1 MLNVSKGDTVILKG
15 FTGIKLG
22 VFEVEKATE
31 KTVTIMKKDGS
42 KMIFS
47 KKTGKQT
54 NVEEGKEKYANSI
67 MEDDG
72 SYVKPNRSKKTSKKS
87 KKSKKAVAPVI
98 DEEVIDEEV
107 IEEEVIDEDDFD
119 DDFEDDEEFED
130 TEE

>member
-1 MLNVSKGDTVILKG
+1 MLNVSKGDKVILKG

-31 KTVTIMKKDGS
+31 KTVTVLKKDGS

-47 KKTGKQT
+47 RKTGKQT

-72 SYVKPNRSKKTSKKS
+72 SYVKPNTRKKTSKKS

-98 DEEVIDEEV
+98 DEEVIDESES
-107 IEEEVIDEDDFD
+107 EDEDDFD
-119 DDFEDDEEFED
+119 EFEDDEEFED